1 MKLEKINPF
10 EFDSKIFDLWNNQ
23 WMLVTSGDFENSD
36 FNTMTV
42 AWGSFGVMW
51 NKPFVQIVVRPQ
63 RHTFEF
69 TEKYDSFTLTAF
81 PEQYKDALKLLG
93 KKSGRDGD
101 KIAEAGLT
109 PVQSEIVTSPGFEEA
124 ELIVECKK
132 IYRDKFSPEN
142 FLLPEI
148 DKNYPQKDY
157 HIIYYGE
164 VVNIKAVSKFK
175 RETPGVK

>member
-1 MKLEKINPF
+1 MKLEKITPF
-10 EFDSKIFDLWNNQ
+10 EFNSEVFDLWHNQ
-23 WMLVTSGDFENSD
+23 WMLVTSGDFKNSD

-63 RHTFEF
+63 RYTYKF
-69 TEKYDSFTLTAF
+69 TEKYNSFTLTAF
-81 PEQYKDALKLLG
+81 PEQYKGALKLLG
-93 KKSGRDGD
+93 KKSGRDGN

-124 ELIVECKK
+124 ELIIECKQ
-132 IYRDKFSPEN
+132 IYKDKFLPEN
-142 FLLPEI
+142 FLLSEI

-164 VVNIKAVSKFK
+164 IVNIKATKKFK
-175 RETPGVK
+175 RLTSEIK